1 MAETTAFEAISTP
14 LRREILLTLLQAA
27 PAGDGGAAELSAS
40 EIASRVDAVRTTVS
54 KQLAVLRRSGAV
66 AVRHAGT
73 YSYYRIAPAAPEAI
87 VDWLIPFLD
96 ALETHELSRPETAD
110 TLG

>member
-1 MAETTAFEAISTP
+1 MAETTVFEAISTP
-14 LRREILLTLLQAA
+14 LRREILLTLLQA

-96 ALETHELSRPETAD
+96 ALESQEPSRLEPAD